1 MKSGPSRV
9 IWFLAVGPNHTRQ
22 LVLFEQSNS
31 KEEIKSISH
40 TALLQPLDF
49 TGQPPTISSFSHPE
63 MPQEGPSS
71 FRCCFNSFRALESL
85 PWDLTGFLWVAGP
98 VRVTNGDTQSTTT
111 APPAK
116 GKAKQKDAPLIDAS
130 EVHELL
136 QSRIAALEGEKTLGN
151 EEDKRTG
158 EG

>member
-1 MKSGPSRV
+1 M
-9 IWFLAVGPNHTRQ
+9 
-22 LVLFEQSNS
+22 
-31 KEEIKSISH
+31 
-40 TALLQPLDF
+40 
-49 TGQPPTISSFSHPE
+49 
-63 MPQEGPSS
+63 
-71 FRCCFNSFRALESL
+71 
-85 PWDLTGFLWVAGP
+85 
-98 VRVTNGDTQSTTT
+98 TNGDTQSATT

-158 EG
+158 ERSGPYYSITLC

>member
-1 MKSGPSRV
+1 
-9 IWFLAVGPNHTRQ
+9 
-22 LVLFEQSNS
+22 
-31 KEEIKSISH
+31 
-40 TALLQPLDF
+40 
-49 TGQPPTISSFSHPE
+49 

-71 FRCCFNSFRALESL
+71 FRCCFNSFYALE
-85 PWDLTGFLWVAGP
+85 WFTVGFNGVLWVAGP
-98 VRVTNGDTQSTTT
+98 ARMTNGDAQSATT

-158 EG
+158 ER